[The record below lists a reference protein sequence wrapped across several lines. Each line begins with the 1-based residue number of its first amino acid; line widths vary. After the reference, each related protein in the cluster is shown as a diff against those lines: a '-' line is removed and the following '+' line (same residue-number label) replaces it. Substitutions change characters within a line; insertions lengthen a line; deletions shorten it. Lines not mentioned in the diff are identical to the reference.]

1 MTYRSPHREIDL
13 LVAELKSILI
23 ELTSGDD
30 ERAEAVVPQVA
41 SLGETAIDSLL
52 ALLES
57 PSSDHRW
64 WATRALAVV
73 DHSKA
78 QDGLQR
84 ALGDDD
90 PDVRQCAAL
99 GLRLHPS
106 PSVIPALVNAIHDTD
121 RLVARLAADALVAI
135 GPTAIQ
141 ALSIT
146 IESPDPAVRM
156 EAVRALAAIEDPQA
170 LHALFAALDDPSP
183 MVGYWAEQGLERLG
197 VGMVFFEP

>member
-1 MTYRSPHREIDL
+1 
-13 LVAELKSILI
+13 LVKSILI

-30 ERAEAVVPQVA
+30 ERAEAVVTQVA
-41 SLGETAIDSLL
+41 SMGEIAVDSLL

-64 WATRALAVV
+64 WATRALAVL
-73 DHSKA
+73 DDPQA
-78 QDGLQR
+78 QDGLLH

-99 GLRLHPS
+99 SLRLHPT
-106 PSVIPALVNAIHDTD
+106 PSAIPELVNALHDTD

-135 GPTAIQ
+135 GPSAIQ
-141 ALSIT
+141 ALSLT
-146 IESPDPAVRM
+146 MESPDPAVRM
-156 EAVRALAAIEDPQA
+156 EAVRALAAIEDSHA

-183 MVGYWAEQGLERLG
+183 LVCYWAEQGLERLG
-197 VGMVFFEP
+197 VGMVFFEV